1 MRKLIFKLEEKKLS
15 VLKNSGC
22 LTKFTKFLHRRKV
35 ACFYDI
41 QYPYVVVI
49 KVLSR
54 ILRVYGVTMMCIG
67 RPVNQL
73 TANSVKAILV
83 LH

>member
-22 LTKFTKFLHRRKV
+22 PLTKFLHRRKV